1 MNKWRICLICL
12 LGALQLSAFAAPKEK
27 APKAKK
33 EKKVKIEEPKRVYM
47 FGVAENFN
55 DSTTYLTDV
64 QHLDSLVIAPDGS
77 LLNHAGYSLQLKVYL
92 EGTLNEINQTCA
104 VIYSDK
110 KKKLDKRFTKTRK
123 KYEADKNKTLKRIG
137 TDVFTF
143 QKR

>member
-55 DSTTYLTDV
+55 DPTIYLTDV